1 VPRRTSRAAALW
13 AAAGLLASA
22 SSVFAAASR
31 YSVPAGPMGGALQA
45 YAEQTGIDV
54 LFAPEAVAAL
64 RSSGARG
71 AESPEQ
77 ALRRLVRGSGLRVRR
92 IGPSAFVIAPAA
104 RPRHGAM
111 PQIPAASPVAAPAEP
126 AASLDALIVQA
137 RRRDERL
144 IDVPA
149 SVSVVS
155 PADLERFGG
164 DGVLALRQGAL
175 GLTAAGQITTDTPTL
190 VIRGQRR
197 ATSGESALSVIT
209 YLNEAPL
216 PNNGSV
222 LPLFDIAE
230 AQVLRGPQGVL
241 FGRNTTGGA
250 LLIHTSEPGKEGYLR
265 LATGG
270 RNLREV
276 EFARDLGASDAT
288 FVTRIA
294 LYGLRRD
301 GLVENLGVGEDLD
314 DRRQVSVRLSMAYRP
329 AGPLSALLVLDSFR
343 AWETGTANILYGTYP
358 NPPDVTGGGSART
371 EDATPYFDCGHA
383 GCDIDVA
390 LQEQRAMGPRRTRVD
405 LAPRS
410 NRRNDG
416 ATLRLDW
423 RRGDLDLRSLTA
435 FRRIVLYGAQDIDG
449 SPLPLHQTVRQID
462 TQQFT
467 QELRVVGTS
476 GETHWQAGLFY
487 LDTRP
492 NGLQKT
498 QWWSA
503 VTPANPSQLEFQYRW
518 GESQAGF
525 VDLTRALPR
534 DWELEAGFRYTVD
547 RSSACFAR
555 VAAPSPDI
563 SAAACGARSATRSSA
578 PSWSLGLTYRGWSN
592 ATLYAVTRRG
602 YRAGGVNAPVFA
614 AALAPYQA
622 YRPERV
628 TDVELGFKW
637 AATDG
642 DWSHGVDAAAYAG
655 SSDGIQRAVFPPA
668 NFDRDDQAR
677 NDPPYLIIN
686 AGAATIGGLEMGWR
700 ARRTDGPTFTLTA
713 TLTRARFTSLV
724 IPTVL
729 ASLTP
734 THPAG
739 LRFSYTPPYSL
750 RAGLEWPLIP
760 SRRFGRLDGW
770 ADAYRSGSVRY
781 VERANDTNGLQKAYW
796 VAGLGLVFQPPGRDD
811 LKISATINNLFDK
824 AYAAGGGAITPGITA
839 TSMIYGEPRLVQVSI
854 RHGF

>member
-1 VPRRTSRAAALW
+1 MPRRTSRVAAVW
-13 AAAGLLASA
+13 VAAGLLASISPA
-22 SSVFAAASR
+22 FAAASR
-31 YSVPAGPMGGALQA
+31 YSVPAGSMGEALQA
-45 YAEQTGIDV
+45 YAKQTGVDV

-64 RSSGARG
+64 SSSGAQGEEG
-71 AESPEQ
+71 AER

-92 IGPSAFVIAPAA
+92 IGPSAFVVARAAP
-104 RPRHGAM
+104 RRQGAV
-111 PQIPAASPVAAPAEP
+111 PGTRAASSFAPPTEP
-126 AASLDALIVQA
+126 PDTLDLVIVQA

-155 PADLERFGG
+155 SADLERFGG

-222 LPLFDIAE
+222 LPLFDISK

-250 LLIHTSEPGKEGYLR
+250 LLIRTNEPGQDGYLR
-265 LATGG
+265 LATGS
-270 RNLREV
+270 RDLREV
-276 EFARDLGASDAT
+276 ELARDFAAADGVFAG
-288 FVTRIA
+288 RMA
-294 LYGLRRD
+294 LYGLTRD
-301 GLVENLGVGEDLD
+301 GLVENLGVGDDLD
-314 DRRQVSVRLSMAYRP
+314 DRRQVSARLSLAYRP

-343 AWETGTANILYGTYP
+343 AWETGTANILYGVYP

-371 EDATPYFDCGHA
+371 EDATPYFDCGRA
-383 GCDIDVA
+383 GCDIDQA
-390 LQEQRAMGPRRTRVD
+390 LQDQRTMGPRRTRVD

-423 RRGDLDLRSLTA
+423 RRGDLDVRALTA
-435 FRRIVLYGAQDIDG
+435 FRRIALYGAQDIDG
-449 SPLPLHQTVRQID
+449 SPLSLNQTIRQID

-467 QELRVVGTS
+467 QELRVVGIR
-476 GETHWQAGLFY
+476 GETRWQAGFFY
-487 LDTRP
+487 LDSRP

-503 VTPANPSQLEFQYRW
+503 VTSANPSQLEFQYRW

-525 VDLTRALPR
+525 VDLTHALPR
-534 DWELEAGFRYTVD
+534 DWEVEAGFRYTVD

-592 ATLYAVTRRG
+592 AILYAVTRRG

-614 AALAPYQA
+614 AALASYQA
-622 YRPERV
+622 YAPERV

-637 AATDG
+637 AATHG
-642 DWSHGVDAAAYAG
+642 DWSHGVDAAAFVG
-655 SSDGIQRAVFPPA
+655 RSDGIQRAVFPPA
-668 NFDRDDQAR
+668 NFDLDNQSR

-686 AGAATIGGLEMGWR
+686 AGAATIGGLETEVR
-700 ARRTDGPTFTLTA
+700 ARRTNGPTFTLTG
-713 TLTRARFTSLV
+713 TLTRARFTSLA
-724 IPTVL
+724 IPAVL

-734 THPAG
+734 TNPTG

-750 RAGLEWPLIP
+750 RAAVEWPVIRSPRL
-760 SRRFGRLDGW
+760 GRLDSW
-770 ADAYRSGSVRY
+770 ADLYRSGPVRY
-781 VERANDTNGLQKAYW
+781 VERAHDTNGLQRAYSI
-796 VAGLGLVFQPPGRDD
+796 ASLGLVFRPPGRDD

-839 TSMIYGEPRLVQVSI
+839 TSMIYGEPRLVQIAI
-854 RHGF
+854 RQGF

>member
-1 VPRRTSRAAALW
+1 MPRRTSRFAAVGV
-13 AAAGLLASA
+13 AAGLLASA
-22 SSVFAAASR
+22 SSTFAATAR
-31 YSVPAGPMGGALQA
+31 YSVPAGSMGAALQA
-45 YAEQTGIDV
+45 YAEQTDVDV
-54 LFAPEAVAAL
+54 LFAPEAVAML
-64 RSSGARG
+64 RSRGGSGAEG
-71 AESPEQ
+71 AEL
-77 ALRRLVRGSGLRVRR
+77 ALRRLVRGSGLLVRW
-92 IGPSAFVIAPAA
+92 IGPSTFVVARAPPSRPVA
-104 RPRHGAM
+104 RPLV
-111 PQIPAASPVAAPAEP
+111 AAPSPVATFAEP
-126 AASLDALIVQA
+126 ASVLDALTVQA

-222 LPLFDIAE
+222 LPLFDISE

-250 LLIHTSEPGKEGYLR
+250 LLIHTSEPGQEGYLR
-265 LATGG
+265 LATGS
-270 RNLREV
+270 RDLRQV
-276 EFARDLGASDAT
+276 ELARDLGDGT
-288 FVTRIA
+288 FAARIA
-294 LYGLRRD
+294 LYGVQRD
-301 GLVENLGVGEDLD
+301 GLVENLGAGKDLD
-314 DRRQVSVRLSMAYRP
+314 DRRQVSARLSLAYRP
-329 AGPLSALLVLDSFR
+329 EGPLSALLILDSFR
-343 AWETGTANILYGTYP
+343 AWETGTANILYGAYP

-371 EDATPYFDCGHA
+371 QDAAPYFDCGHA
-383 GCDIDVA
+383 GCDIDLA
-390 LQEQRAMGPRRTRVD
+390 LQEQRAMGSRRTRID

-410 NRRNDG
+410 SRRNDG

-423 RRGDLDLRSLTA
+423 RRGELDVRSLTA

-449 SPLPLHQTVRQID
+449 SSLPLNQTIRQID

-467 QELRVVGTS
+467 QELRMVGTS

-525 VDLTRALPR
+525 VDLIRALPR
-534 DWELEAGFRYTVD
+534 DWEFEAGFRYTVD

-563 SAAACGARSATRSSA
+563 SAADCGARSATRSSA
-578 PSWSLGLTYRGWSN
+578 PSWSLGLTYRGGSN
-592 ATLYAVTRRG
+592 ATFYAVTRRG
-602 YRAGGVNAPVFA
+602 YRAGGVNAPTFA

-622 YRPERV
+622 YAPERI
-628 TDVELGFKW
+628 TDLELGFKRTARW
-637 AATDG
+637 GA
-642 DWSHGVDAAAYAG
+642 WSHGVDAAAYVG
-655 SSDGIQRAVFPPA
+655 RSEGIQRALFPPT
-668 NFDRDDQAR
+668 NFDRDDRAG

-686 AGAATIGGLEMGWR
+686 AGAAAIGGLEMGWR
-700 ARRTDGPTFTLTA
+700 ARQADGPTLTLTA
-713 TLTRARFTSLV
+713 TLTRARFTSLA
-724 IPTVL
+724 IPAAL
-729 ASLTP
+729 ASLAP
-734 THPAG
+734 ANPAG

-750 RAGLEWPLIP
+750 RAGVEWPLVRL
-760 SRRFGRLDGW
+760 SRLGRLDGW
-770 ADAYRSGSVRY
+770 IDVYRSGPVRY
-781 VERANDTNGLQKAYW
+781 VERAHDTNGFQKAYSI
-796 VAGLGLVFQPPGRDD
+796 AGLGLVFQPSGRDD
-811 LKISATINNLFDK
+811 LKISATIHNLFDK
-824 AYAAGGGAITPGITA
+824 AYAAGGGAITPSITA
-839 TSMIYGEPRLVQVSI
+839 TSMIYGEPRLMQIAI
-854 RHGF
+854 RYGF